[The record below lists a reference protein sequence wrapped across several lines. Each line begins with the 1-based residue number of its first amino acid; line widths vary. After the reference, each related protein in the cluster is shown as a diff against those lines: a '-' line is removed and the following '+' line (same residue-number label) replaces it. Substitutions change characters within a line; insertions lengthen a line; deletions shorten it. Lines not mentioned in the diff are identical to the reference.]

1 MKTNN
6 LIILAACAGFI
17 SSCATTVPKE
27 LVNARAAYQQAR
39 NGPATRISPAELHVA
54 YQALAKAEQSFQ
66 KDPDSYRT
74 RDLAYVAQRK
84 SELATATASI
94 TVEKESQ
101 AQAKDDYQQTQGQ
114 IISQTKGDLDDTRGA
129 LAASERTGATTKQNL
144 NKTRTELAVSNQIG
158 ERTAEQLD
166 IERQARL
173 SAETRLAGAM
183 EDLAAVA
190 AVKEEARGVVITLSG
205 GVLFVSG
212 KYDLMNT
219 AKTKLDQV
227 AEALKAQD
235 ADRTMVV
242 EGHTD
247 SQGSDSTNRP
257 LSVNRATAVRD
268 YLVSQGV
275 APEKISAVGKGSGS
289 PIVDNKTAE
298 NRANNRRVE
307 IVIEREGHTSSL

>member
-6 LIILAACAGFI
+6 LVIIVACAGFF

-27 LVNARAAYQQAR
+27 LVNARTAYQQAR
-39 NGPATRISPAELHVA
+39 NGPATKVAPAELHVA

-66 KDPDSYRT
+66 KDPDSYLT

-84 SELATATASI
+84 SELAEATASI
-94 TVEKESQ
+94 TVEQESQ
-101 AQAKDDYQQTQGQ
+101 AQAKDDYQQAQGQ
-114 IISQTKGDLDDTRGA
+114 IISQTKNDLDETRGA
-129 LAASERTGATTKQNL
+129 LAASERTGAATKKNL
-144 NKTRTELAVSNQIG
+144 NQTRTELAASEQSG

-166 IERQARL
+166 IERQARI
-173 SAETRLAGAM
+173 SAETKLAGAM

-212 KYDLMNT
+212 KYDLLNT

-227 AEALKAQD
+227 AEALKVQD

-242 EGHTD
+242 EGPTD
-247 SQGSDSTNRP
+247 SQGSDRTNQP

-307 IVIEREGHTSSL
+307 IVIQREAQTSNQ